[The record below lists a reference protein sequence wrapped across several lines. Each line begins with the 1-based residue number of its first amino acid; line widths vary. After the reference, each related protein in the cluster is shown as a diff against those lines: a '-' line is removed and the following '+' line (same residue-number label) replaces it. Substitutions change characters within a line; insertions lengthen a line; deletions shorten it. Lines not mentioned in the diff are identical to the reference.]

1 MQNENIKV
9 QIGNN
14 LRAERSRLNWSQ
26 EELAEKTGLQRQ
38 HISKIEK
45 GLIDMRISTLVP
57 ILQALNIK
65 FEQLYNTKNVI

>member
-26 EELAEKTGLQRQ
+26 EELAEKAGLQRQ

-65 FEQLYNTKNVI
+65 FEQLYNTRNDI

>member
-65 FEQLYNTKNVI
+65 FEQLYNTKNDI